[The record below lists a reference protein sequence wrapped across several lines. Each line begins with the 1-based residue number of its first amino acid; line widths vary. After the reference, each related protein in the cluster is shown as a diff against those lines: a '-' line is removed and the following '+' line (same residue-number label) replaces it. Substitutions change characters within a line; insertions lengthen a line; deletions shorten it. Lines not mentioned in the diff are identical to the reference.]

1 MLAYDEMSDNIREPA
16 LRILRAAQTDKTS
29 QQYIAL
35 LAQRDAD
42 GEHAT
47 LFIGGSA
54 FPLYRVD
61 AFERG
66 GNHLS
71 QFHAPDVRNSEENR
85 IFGLFIDTD
94 DPDHL
99 FACDSDSKGKPV
111 FQFVSDFVVHARHH
125 RYQFVLTASS
135 DKGVHF
141 AYTDEPELQAVLSR
155 LVPEA
160 QELEFNRIEKELE
173 DKEND

>member
-1 MLAYDEMSDNIREPA
+1 MLTIQEMSADLRQPA
-16 LRILRAAQTDKTS
+16 LRILQAAQKDRTT
-29 QQYIAL
+29 QRYIAL

-42 GEHAT
+42 GERAT

-66 GNHLS
+66 GNRLS
-71 QFHAPDVRNSEENR
+71 QFHAPDVRNSDENR
-85 IFGLFIDTD
+85 TFGLFIDTD

-99 FACDSDSKGKPV
+99 FVCDSDSKGKPV

-141 AYTDEPELQAVLSR
+141 AYTDEPELQAVLSWR
-155 LVPEA
+155 RPCSL
-160 QELEFNRIEKELE
+160 
-173 DKEND
+173 

>member
-85 IFGLFIDTD
+85 TFGLFIDTD
-94 DPDHL
+94 DPGSCRKSPPYFRFIMRLHQ
-99 FACDSDSKGKPV
+99 CRKP
-111 FQFVSDFVVHARHH
+111 QRIC
-125 RYQFVLTASS
+125 
-135 DKGVHF
+135 K
-141 AYTDEPELQAVLSR
+141 LQVT
-155 LVPEA
+155 
-160 QELEFNRIEKELE
+160 F
-173 DKEND
+173 